1 MNTRFPSV
9 QVLSSDRQRDCRSP
23 RREVSKSFGSS
34 DMSLLT
40 GPVTTLRDLVDH
52 VPTRESCASTNVVS
66 IKPKPAIALL
76 VFIVEC
82 GMSKEC
88 QRWENN
94 CNYRIKW
101 LEFEKSNEAVGTK
114 STWVGGSLA
123 LFHRCGPWIKPE
135 RRIHGL
141 IHRQCHS
148 HVTCQEQGPGGVSAS
163 ANWRQKRFQWCVNAT
178 LSCLARV
185 NTPSP

>member
-23 RREVSKSFGSS
+23 RREVSKSFGGS

-82 GMSKEC
+82 
-88 QRWENN
+88 
-94 CNYRIKW
+94 CNVKRV
-101 LEFEKSNEAVGTK
+101 STVGEQLQITESSGLSSRNRTK
-114 STWVGGSLA
+114 LLA
-123 LFHRCGPWIKPE
+123 RS
-135 RRIHGL
+135 RHGL
-141 IHRQCHS
+141 AARWHCS
-148 HVTCQEQGPGGVSAS
+148 TVAAPGS
-163 ANWRQKRFQWCVNAT
+163 
-178 LSCLARV
+178 
-185 NTPSP
+185 SPKGEFMG